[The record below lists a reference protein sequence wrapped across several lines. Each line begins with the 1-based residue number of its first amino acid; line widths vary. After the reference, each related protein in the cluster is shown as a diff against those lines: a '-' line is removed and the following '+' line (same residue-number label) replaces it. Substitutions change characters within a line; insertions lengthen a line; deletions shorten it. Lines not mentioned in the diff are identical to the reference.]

1 MSGFDVHEG
10 KAVHLPLSDVN
21 TDDIIPARFLK
32 TVRRTGFAEALFA
45 NWRYDGDD
53 RTPNPLFPLNADG
66 TGDPSILVAGENFGC
81 GSSREHAPWALR
93 EYGFRCIIAPSFADI
108 FYNNCFN
115 SGILPVPVTGDGM
128 RTVLSAFDA
137 APTVLRVDLPAQ
149 RVVTSSGTEV
159 PFEVNPFNKSVL
171 ANGQDKVAWTLSH
184 VGDIETYE
192 MRARAE
198 RPWLFMDEL
207 FVTADRNPGAPSARS
222 AGHTTQIEEER

>member
-1 MSGFDVHEG
+1 MSGFEVHEG
-10 KAVHLPLSDVN
+10 KAVHLPLPDVN

-32 TVRRTGFAEALFA
+32 TVRRTGFAAALFA

-53 RTPNPLFPLNADG
+53 RTLDPLFPLNADG
-66 TGDPSILVAGENFGC
+66 LEDASILVAGENFGC

-115 SGILPVPVTGDGM
+115 SGILPVPVTDDGM
-128 RTVLSAFDA
+128 RTVLSAFDSK
-137 APTVLRVDLPAQ
+137 PTILRVDLPAQ
-149 RVVTSSGTEV
+149 RVVTSAGTEV
-159 PFEVNPFNKSVL
+159 PFEVNPFNKSML

-184 VGDIETYE
+184 VEDIEAYE
-192 MRARAE
+192 TRARAE

-207 FVTADRNPGAPSARS
+207 LVAADRFPGAQSARS
-222 AGHTTQIEEER
+222 AGYTTQIDEER